1 MNNFKIQHL
10 LIIFLTCNIF
20 FGCSKIRQS
29 AGVTRKAPD
38 EFQVIENPP
47 LVIPPNYSLIPPDQL
62 QEKNIGNIE
71 KELAKEILFG
81 LEEENTT
88 TDNQLTTMSMIL
100 SKSNA
105 DNISNTIR
113 DDIDEDFAQEI
124 SAKDKLRL
132 VWENEIDV
140 LDAVKES
147 ERIREKNFNNE
158 SVIDGDSPIKK
169 QKMKKKKK
177 RFFFF

>member
-1 MNNFKIQHL
+1 M
-10 LIIFLTCNIF
+10 
-20 FGCSKIRQS
+20 
-29 AGVTRKAPD
+29 
-38 EFQVIENPP
+38 
-47 LVIPPNYSLIPPDQL
+47 
-62 QEKNIGNIE
+62 
-71 KELAKEILFG
+71 
-81 LEEENTT
+81 EEENTT
-88 TDNQLTTMSMIL
+88 TDDQLTTMSLIL

-124 SAKDKLRL
+124 SVKDKLRL

-169 QKMKKKKK
+169 QKVKKKKK

>member
-1 MNNFKIQHL
+1 
-10 LIIFLTCNIF
+10 
-20 FGCSKIRQS
+20 
-29 AGVTRKAPD
+29 
-38 EFQVIENPP
+38 
-47 LVIPPNYSLIPPDQL
+47 
-62 QEKNIGNIE
+62 
-71 KELAKEILFG
+71 
-81 LEEENTT
+81 
-88 TDNQLTTMSMIL
+88 MIL

-105 DNISNTIR
+105 DDISNTIR

-124 SAKDKLRL
+124 SVKDKLRL

-158 SVIDGDSPIKK
+158 SIVGEDKIPVKK
-169 QKMKKKKK
+169 QKVKKKKK

>member
-105 DNISNTIR
+105 D
-113 DDIDEDFAQEI
+113 
-124 SAKDKLRL
+124 
-132 VWENEIDV
+132 
-140 LDAVKES
+140 
-147 ERIREKNFNNE
+147 
-158 SVIDGDSPIKK
+158 
-169 QKMKKKKK
+169 K
-177 RFFFF
+177 RAY

>member
-1 MNNFKIQHL
+1 MNNFKIQHV

-47 LVIPPNYSLIPPDQL
+47 LVIPPNYNLIPPDQL
-62 QEKNIGNIE
+62 QEKNIENIE
-71 KELAKEILFG
+71 KELAKEILYG

-105 DNISNTIR
+105 DDISNTIR
-113 DDIDEDFAQEI
+113 DDIDEDFSQEI

-140 LDAVKES
+140 LQFSVKVAVK
-147 ERIREKNFNNE
+147 
-158 SVIDGDSPIKK
+158 
-169 QKMKKKKK
+169 
-177 RFFFF
+177 

>member
-1 MNNFKIQHL
+1 MNNFKIQHV

-29 AGVTRKAPD
+29 AGVARKAPD
-38 EFQVIENPP
+38 EFQAIENPP
-47 LVIPPNYSLIPPDQL
+47 LVIPPNYNLIPPDQL
-62 QEKNIGNIE
+62 QEKNIENIE

-81 LEEENTT
+81 LKEENTT
-88 TDNQLTTMSMIL
+88 TDNQLTTMNMIL

-124 SAKDKLRL
+124 SSKDKLL
-132 VWENEIDV
+132 MWKNETDV

-158 SVIDGDSPIKK
+158 
-169 QKMKKKKK
+169 
-177 RFFFF
+177 

>member
-147 ERIREKNFNNE
+147 ERIRE
-158 SVIDGDSPIKK
+158 
-169 QKMKKKKK
+169 
-177 RFFFF
+177 